1 MKNIIISFLIF
12 AILIITIFLSVVYIN
27 YSCREL
33 ITINNSVEVA
43 INAEDWKLAKANTNL
58 FLTTWDKH
66 SNVISMFIHHQEI
79 DNICME
85 ISKEKTY
92 VAERNTEETLSN
104 ISTINFLLEHI
115 INMEN
120 LSIQNIF

>member
-1 MKNIIISFLIF
+1 MAYIS
-12 AILIITIFLSVVYIN
+12 

-33 ITINNSVEVA
+33 ITINNSIE
-43 INAEDWKLAKANTNL
+43 NAVNAGDWKSAKANTDL

-66 SNVISMFIHHQEI
+66 SNIISMFIHHQEI

-85 ISKEKTY
+85 ISKESTY
-92 VAERNTEETLSN
+92 VEGKNAEETLSN

-115 INMEN
+115 IKMEN
-120 LSIQNIF
+120 ISIQNIF